1 MLFWSGVAGVIP
13 ALSAGPPFTM
23 LSTMTP
29 LKFLA
34 NPFASDKSGSMLLP
48 DMPRYGWEYVPFLI
62 RTGTILLIAFDGIAN
77 PTPAK
82 SPVLV
87 LIAVFIPMTLPSKSN
102 NGPPEFPGLIAAST
116 CIISGIENPAEFSF
130 GSNLPIWLIIP
141 VVMVSLSPNGLD

>member
-1 MLFWSGVAGVIP
+1 MMSPPWSMLFWSGVAGVIP

-48 DMPRYGWEYVPFLI
+48 DMPRYGCAYVPFLI

-87 LIAVFIPMTLPSKSN
+87 LIAVFIPMTLPFRSN
-102 NGPPEFPGLIAAST
+102 NARDVDALQIGCASD
-116 CIISGIENPAEFSF
+116 SLV
-130 GSNLPIWLIIP
+130 LP
-141 VVMVSLSPNGLD
+141 